1 MRLLGACWD
10 WQQIPTQTDRELADI
25 TFSEADGAHLENV
38 ERLELN
44 VLALVSERVH
54 DDLEV
59 IRAGYVT
66 GHDPV
71 VCPV

>member
-10 WQQIPTQTDRELADI
+10 WQQIPTHTDRESDVVAL
-25 TFSEADGAHLENV
+25 SKADGAHLEDV

-54 DDLEV
+54 DNLEV

-71 VCPV
+71 VCPI